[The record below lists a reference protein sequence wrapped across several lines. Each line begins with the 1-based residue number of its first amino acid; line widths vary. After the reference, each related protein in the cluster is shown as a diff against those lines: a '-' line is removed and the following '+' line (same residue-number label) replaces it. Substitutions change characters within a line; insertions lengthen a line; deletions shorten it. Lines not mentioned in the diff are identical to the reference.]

1 MPHEPV
7 TTITDYAITL
17 VAGWLALRL
26 ADAAGSAPAWLLVG
40 ALGAVAVAALLGG
53 TEHGFGRRMA
63 EWPRRLMWR
72 LTMQLA
78 LVSCI
83 LLLAAVVVAYAPAG
97 SRPWL
102 LGAAVVKTL
111 AFAHFAWWR
120 AEYRWVVY
128 DSLVTFAAIAAIA
141 WWAWLTGRAPAA
153 PWMLAGVAVSVLAGV
168 VQRTG
173 FAPHRHFNH
182 NDLYH
187 VAQIAAAYLFYRG
200 GMVIGT

>member
-7 TTITDYAITL
+7 TTLTDYAITL
-17 VAGWLALRL
+17 AAGWLALRL
-26 ADAAGSAPAWLLVG
+26 AGVADGMATWLLVG

-78 LVSCI
+78 LLACL
-83 LLLAAVVVAYAPAG
+83 LLLAAVAMAHAPAAW
-97 SRPWL
+97 RPWL
-102 LGAAVVKTL
+102 LAAAVAKTL

-128 DSLVTFAAIAAIA
+128 DSLVTFAAIAAIET
-141 WWAWLTGRAPAA
+141 WAWVGGGAPAA
-153 PWMLAGVAVSVLAGV
+153 PWMLAGVVVSVLAGL
-168 VQRTG
+168 VQRAAL
-173 FAPHRHFNH
+173 APHRHFNH

-200 GMVIGT
+200 GIVIGA